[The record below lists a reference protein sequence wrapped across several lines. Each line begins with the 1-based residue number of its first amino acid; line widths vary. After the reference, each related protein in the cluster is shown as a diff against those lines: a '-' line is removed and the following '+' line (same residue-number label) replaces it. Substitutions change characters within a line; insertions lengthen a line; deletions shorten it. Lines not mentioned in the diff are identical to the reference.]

1 MKVILSEIKK
11 NLQRINSG
19 VDEAEN
25 QSNDLEYKI
34 EINSIRTARRKKNPK
49 KYEDR
54 VRVQKYQHLNHRG
67 ARRRIKKSRNGKL
80 I

>member
-11 NLQRINSG
+11 NLQRVNSG

-54 VRVQKYQHLNHRG
+54 VRVQKYQHSNRRG
-67 ARRRIKKSRNGKL
+67 AGRIRERARN
-80 I
+80 